1 MKSYNL
7 RCLKKLL
14 VKSGVTISVAE
25 SCTGGEL
32 ASVLTSISGS
42 SNYFVLGIVAYRT
55 DMKERM
61 LDVSRETI
69 ERFSVSK
76 QKTAYEMAKG
86 VKKLSNSTLGISTT
100 GEFNGKG
107 YFYYCIY
114 ESDEKYKIGKVEV
127 EGERVESKV
136 QAMRTLILE
145 ILRFLMA

>member
-1 MKSYNL
+1 LKSYNL

-69 ERFSVSK
+69 ERFSVYSP
-76 QKTAYEMAKG
+76 QTAYEMAKG

>member
-69 ERFSVSK
+69 ERFSVYSP
-76 QKTAYEMAKG
+76 QTAYEMAKG

>member
-1 MKSYNL
+1 
-7 RCLKKLL
+7 
-14 VKSGVTISVAE
+14 
-25 SCTGGEL
+25 
-32 ASVLTSISGS
+32 
-42 SNYFVLGIVAYRT
+42 
-55 DMKERM
+55 
-61 LDVSRETI
+61 
-69 ERFSVSK
+69 
-76 QKTAYEMAKG
+76 
-86 VKKLSNSTLGISTT
+86 LGISTT